1 MNMILARGICIV
13 IGYCLGMFQ
22 TGYIYGKLHH
32 VDIRQH
38 GSGNAGATNTL
49 RTLGLKA
56 GLITFFGDL
65 GKAMLAMLIAWLL
78 FHKEYPGMVML
89 LEMYAGLGAVLGH
102 NFPAYLKF
110 KGGKGIACTAGF
122 ILAFYPPMAVLCLL
136 LFIVVVAVTR
146 YVSLGSILVM
156 VCFFVQL
163 VVFGQLGYLRI
174 NHDFMNEMYIV
185 GAVFAVMGIWRHKAN
200 IKRLLDGTENKFSFS
215 KSGSL
220 EKK

>member
-65 GKAMLAMLIAWLL
+65 GKAVLAMLIAWLL

-174 NHDFMNEMYIV
+174 SHDFMTEMYIV

>member
-1 MNMILARGICIV
+1 MNMILARGICIIV
-13 IGYCLGMFQ
+13 GYCLGMFQ
-22 TGYIYGKLHH
+22 TGYIYGKLHN

-56 GLITFFGDL
+56 GLITFLGDL
-65 GKAMLAMLIAWLL
+65 CKAILAMLLAWLL
-78 FHKEYPGMVML
+78 FRGTYPGGVML
-89 LEMYAGLGAVLGH
+89 LEMYAGFGAVLGH

-156 VCFFVQL
+156 LCFFEA
-163 VVFGQLGYLRI
+163 Y
-174 NHDFMNEMYIV
+174 MV
-185 GAVFAVMGIWRHKAN
+185 GALFAVMGIWRHKAN
-200 IKRLLDGTENKFSFS
+200 IGRLLTGTENKFSFS
-215 KSGSL
+215 KSGNL